1 LSRLVK
7 LEAVKQ
13 AGEECLL
20 VIATTTP
27 IATTL
32 AYFVPFEPS
41 ELGVPSATNTID
53 LGRDKMTVVM

>member
-1 LSRLVK
+1 M
-7 LEAVKQ
+7 
-13 AGEECLL
+13 
-20 VIATTTP
+20 ATTTP